1 MKNRFMK
8 ALLFMSL
15 VALVTACTGQG
26 AKEKSTSGEN
36 QRQLTPFTVPA
47 EGRVPGAFL
56 TLIDAVKTDS
66 STVYTAKG
74 IADKDTVGLKIEVV
88 NGLNAGI
95 FLDGTVN
102 NERGFHPGG
111 VKISSLGKESDHFVS
126 ALAKLYG
133 LTSSSQ
139 FSSKT
144 LLPLTFSS
152 NKKNLDL
159 STKETYSFKLFFTNK
174 LGDEAEV
181 FAVLD
186 LYRNIFEFTARDSA
200 QYPRII
206 SAFEGQ

>member
-8 ALLFMSL
+8 ALLFISFVGL
-15 VALVTACTGQG
+15 LSACTGQG
-26 AKEKSTSGEN
+26 AKEKSTSGEG
-36 QRQLTPFTVPA
+36 QRQLTAFTVPA
-47 EGRVPGAFL
+47 EGRIPGAFL
-56 TLIDAVKTDS
+56 TLVDAVKTDS
-66 STVYTAKG
+66 STVYTAKSV
-74 IADKDTVGLKIEVV
+74 ADKDTVGLKIEVI

-102 NERGFHPGG
+102 NERGFHKGG
-111 VKISSLGKESDHFVS
+111 VKISSLGKESDHYVR

-133 LTSSSQ
+133 LTSSGQ

-159 STKETYSFKLFFTNK
+159 SSKETYSFKLFLANK
-174 LGDEAEV
+174 LGDEAEA

-186 LYRNIFEFTARDSA
+186 LYRNLFEITARDSS
-200 QYPRII
+200 QYARII
-206 SAFEGQ
+206 SALQD